1 MTEFPYIPEYITVHL
16 GPPNQPARNVTVP
29 FLEYI
34 QNVASSE
41 LYPTWPENAL
51 RANIYA
57 QISFALNRIY
67 TEWYRSRGYDF
78 DITNSTAY
86 DQAFVEGRDI
96 FDNIADIV
104 NELFDQ
110 YLARPGYVQ
119 PLFAAYC
126 DGRRVQCEGLSQWGT
141 VDLAEQGLTPYEIL
155 TYYYGDELDI
165 RTAPIRPLVQSYPGT
180 PLRLGTVSREV
191 EIVQDRLNRISNNYP
206 AIPKIQ
212 PVNGV
217 FDLNTYN
224 AVVAFQKIFNLTPD
238 SVVGPATWYQITL
251 VNNAVR
257 NLAEL
262 EAEGITLQE
271 VSRELPTALTEGMQG
286 QNIRLLQFYLAT
298 IGTYN
303 DAVPVIAID
312 GIFGPE
318 TRDAVIA
325 FQQFV
330 GLTPDGIVGP
340 NTWNALLNAYQQIL
354 ESQQNANHNL
364 VSLPIPTTLVL
375 GSQSDAVLQLQ
386 RNLNRLAAVYPQIP
400 TIPETGYYGEQTR
413 NAVLAYQEVF
423 GLPTTGNVNPY
434 TFFQIEVAAAQ
445 AENRI

>member
-1 MTEFPYIPEYITVHL
+1 MTEFPYVPEYITVHL
-16 GPPNQPARNVTVP
+16 GPPNSPARNVTVP

-57 QISFALNRIY
+57 QVSFALNRIY

-96 FDNIADIV
+96 FDNVAEIV
-104 NELFDQ
+104 NEIFDQ

-119 PLFAAYC
+119 PLFSAYC

-141 VDLAEQGLTPYEIL
+141 VDLAQQGLPPYEIL
-155 TYYYGDELDI
+155 THYYGDDLDI

-180 PLRLGTVSREV
+180 PLRIGTVSREV
-191 EIVQDRLNRISNNYP
+191 EIMQDRLNRISNNYP
-206 AIPKIQ
+206 AIPKI
-212 PVNGV
+212 PSVNGV

-238 SVVGPATWYQITL
+238 GVVGPATWYQITQ

-262 EAEGITLQE
+262 VAEGITLQE

-286 QNIRLLQFYLAT
+286 PNILLLQFYLGV

-303 DAVPVIAID
+303 DAVPVVAVD

-325 FQQFV
+325 FQQFA

-340 NTWNALLNAYQQIL
+340 NTWNALLNAYQQIA
-354 ESQQNANHNL
+354 ESLQNA
-364 VSLPIPTTLVL
+364 VISLPPTVTLVL
-375 GSQSDAVLQLQ
+375 GSQSEAVRQLQ
-386 RNLNRLAAVYPQIP
+386 QYINRLATIYPEVP
-400 TIPETGYYGEQTR
+400 SIPETGYYGEQTR
-413 NAVLAYQEVF
+413 EAVLALQRIL
-423 GLPTTGNVNPY
+423 GLPQTGNVNPEA
-434 TFFQIEVAAAQ
+434 FFQIEVAANQ
-445 AENRI
+445 V